1 MFNTIKP
8 SEMQDLLNEKLHDAV
23 TSIERHYD
31 ITVVTIKLDKLKDL
45 LRHLYDSGFTFLTT
59 CCGIHFPDAEE
70 KFGMIYHLHD
80 MPCNLRIRIKSFT
93 KHDPPH
99 FPSVTD
105 IWPAA
110 NWMEREAY
118 DFYGFRFDGHPH
130 LRRIL
135 NVDDMEGFPLRK
147 EYPLEDQHR
156 YDKDDKMFGR

>member
-1 MFNTIKP
+1 MFNTIDPAEKQAMLT
-8 SEMQDLLNEKLHDAV
+8 EKFGHDIITIEKHYDVTVTTVKLEKLKEV
-23 TSIERHYD
+23 
-31 ITVVTIKLDKLKDL
+31 ITHLK
-45 LRHLYDSGFTFLTT
+45 DSGFTFLTSA
-59 CCGIHFPDAEE
+59 CGIHFPDAEE
-70 KFGMIYHLHD
+70 PFGMIYHLHH
-80 MPCNLRIRIKSFT
+80 MPRNLRIRIKAFT

-99 FPSVTD
+99 FPTMTD
-105 IWPAA
+105 IFPSA

-147 EYPLEDQHR
+147 EFPLEDQNR

>member
-80 MPCNLRIRIKSFT
+80 MPRNLRIRIKSFT

-99 FPSVTD
+99 FPSVID